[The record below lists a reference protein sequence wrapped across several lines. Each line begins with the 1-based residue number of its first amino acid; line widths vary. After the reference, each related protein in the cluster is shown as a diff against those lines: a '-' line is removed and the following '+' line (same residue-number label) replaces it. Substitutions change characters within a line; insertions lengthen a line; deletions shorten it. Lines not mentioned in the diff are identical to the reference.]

1 MVELLNGAVS
11 CAEGGP
17 VVNIILFASAAPRQ
31 TLARTDPR
39 ARHLLEVLRCGP
51 GDDFRAGVI
60 DGPTGTGS
68 LLAIGDQ
75 RLELAFRWHGT
86 APPLDDI
93 TLIVGLPRPPSA
105 RKILYQAAALG
116 CREILFVHT
125 ESSDPNYAR
134 SRLWT
139 SGEWRRHLVD
149 GLQQSVATALPAVT
163 CGTPLRS
170 ALQQRPADA
179 AAVVLDNVPG
189 VGRLGACTLRRPLL
203 LALGPERGW
212 TDADR
217 ALLRHHRFEP
227 CTLGERILRVE
238 TACVA
243 ALAIAKSRLGLM

>member
-1 MVELLNGAVS
+1 M
-11 CAEGGP
+11 
-17 VVNIILFASAAPRQ
+17 NIILFASSACRQ
-31 TLARTDPR
+31 ILARTEPR
-39 ARHLLEVLRCGP
+39 ARHLLEVLGCGS

-68 LLAIGDQ
+68 VLAIEED
-75 RLELAFRWHGT
+75 RLELAFRWHGV

-116 CREILFVHT
+116 CREIRFVHT

-134 SRLWT
+134 SKLWT
-139 SGEWRRHLVD
+139 TSEWRRHLLD
-149 GLQQSVATALPAVT
+149 GLQQSVATALPTVT
-163 CGTPLRS
+163 CGVPLRR
-170 ALQQRPADA
+170 AVQQLPAGA
-179 AAVVLDNVPG
+179 AAVALDNA
-189 VGRLGACTLRRPLL
+189 VGAARLGACALHLPLV

-217 ALLRHHRFEP
+217 DLLRHCNFVS
-227 CTLGERILRVE
+227 CTLGARVLRVE

-243 ALAIAKSRLGLM
+243 ALSIAKSKLGDM

>member
-1 MVELLNGAVS
+1 M
-11 CAEGGP
+11 
-17 VVNIILFASAAPRQ
+17 NIILFAASACRQ
-31 TLARTDPR
+31 TLARPDPR
-39 ARHLLEVLRCGP
+39 ARHLLEVLGCGR

-68 LLAIGDQ
+68 VLAIEED
-75 RLELAFRWHGT
+75 RLELAFRWHGV

-93 TLIVGLPRPPSA
+93 MLIVGLPRPPSA

-116 CREILFVHT
+116 CREIRFVHT

-139 SGEWRRHLVD
+139 TSEWRRHLLD

-163 CGTPLRS
+163 CGVQLRR
-170 ALQQRPADA
+170 AVQQLPPGA
-179 AAVVLDNVPG
+179 AAVALDNAG
-189 VGRLGACTLRRPLL
+189 GAARFGACALHLPLV

-217 ALLRHHRFEP
+217 DVLRRYHFIP
-227 CTLGERILRVE
+227 CTLGTRILRVE

-243 ALAIAKSRLGLM
+243 ALSIAKSRLGDM